1 MNPATELQPQPQPI
15 PDGPHLHDLVA
26 QRILEYQSCGDQ
38 SGQVAAAILARKQKG
53 IETYGTPLQAHNG
66 RDPRVDAYQEI
77 LDCLAYTAQ
86 AAAEGRLNRLQTAVV
101 WSAACRIAQVLAGE
115 PEVDSDDSQPTPTT
129 PRPVSLVK
137 PVIPGK
143 TEERTP
149 NVV

>member
-1 MNPATELQPQPQPI
+1 M
-15 PDGPHLHDLVA
+15 HDLVA

-77 LDCLAYTAQ
+77 LDCMAYTVQ
-86 AAAEGRLNRLQTAVV
+86 AAAESRLNRLQIAVI

-115 PEVDSDDSQPTPTT
+115 LEGSEDNQPALTT
-129 PRPVSLVK
+129 PCP
-137 PVIPGK
+137 
-143 TEERTP
+143 
-149 NVV
+149 